1 VLGCVGSVIV
11 LLVAS
16 TWIPLLGPFFSLLT
30 PLPFLYYATKWG
42 LYQGAKIA
50 AVTVLVVGL
59 IGKLTGYPQVVFL
72 CIEFG
77 VLGLIISETYRRN
90 YSFGLSVF
98 CGTGLM
104 LLLGAVII
112 ILTGLSRQMGPIE
125 LILDYFQSNLD
136 ETVRVYEKMGSD
148 PEQIA
153 LFKEFTEMLMAAI
166 AKTYPALAIVGTGFV
181 VWMNILLS
189 RPLFRA
195 TNLRY
200 PFGRMDRWS
209 APEPMVW
216 GAIAAGFML
225 LVFEGALNM
234 LALNGL
240 IVMVV
245 IYVFHG
251 LSIVLFYLNKYRV
264 PGWIRFGLYFLLV
277 FQQIFLMVLA
287 LAGLFD
293 QWFNFRRMNRQDT
306 A

>member
-1 VLGCVGSVIV
+1 MGCVGSVIV
-11 LLVAS
+11 LLVVS

-59 IGKLTGYPQVVFL
+59 IGKLTGFPQIVFL

-77 VLGLIISETYRRN
+77 VLGLIISETFRRN

-98 CGTGLM
+98 CGTGLI
-104 LLLGAVII
+104 LLLGALIV

-136 ETVRVYEKMGSD
+136 ETLRVYEKMGSD

-153 LFKEFTEMLMAAI
+153 LFKEFTEMLMAVI
-166 AKTYPALAIVGTGFV
+166 AKTYPALAIVGTGSV

-251 LSIVLFYLNKYRV
+251 LSIVLYYLNKYRV
-264 PGWIRFGLYFLLV
+264 PAWVRFGVYFLLL
-277 FQQIFLMVLA
+277 FQQIFLLVLA

-293 QWFNFRRMNRQDT
+293 QWFNFRRMNRQDM